1 MATPRK
7 FTRDTTVI
15 EGVPHVRLE
24 EYPGGY
30 VPIVRKN
37 YGQGAGLSR
46 MELVSVAYKVLGG
59 SGHAKITDSVLLNR
73 IWATFDRNYSDAVGI
88 QELET
93 IDDEDMIEDVQRQV
107 SDRNTDADQ
116 VLKDLRK
123 VLGAGV
129 DEETITRIVEEKIQE
144 YVSRPKVVQVAEHEP
159 VKVEGPTHFKF
170 ETLLRKMSAR
180 SNLFLNGPAGTGK
193 TTLTGQCAKALGLRY
208 KIMSAKPLPQD
219 YEAFGYLNTSTGRKV
234 MGFIEELYE
243 NGGVFILDEVDTGH
257 ASLMTMLNQILAQDE
272 FDFPCEVDGT
282 RKVQRHKDFMVMA
295 TGNTYGQGGSLRYVG
310 TNKMNGAGLDR
321 FTFVN
326 IPTDEQLEKVIC
338 DAIEP
343 SYSALIVPIVRKA
356 RANCD
361 KYALDYMVTPRCSI
375 EMVKFMKVGDSL
387 REAAEGRLYGR
398 GLNAD
403 QEAKLLEG
411 ISL

>member
-1 MATPRK
+1 MAMTRK

-15 EGVPHVRLE
+15 DGVPHIRLE
-24 EYPGGY
+24 EYPGEY
-30 VPIVRKN
+30 IPIVRKN
-37 YGQGAGLSR
+37 YGNGDGLSR
-46 MELVSVAYKVLGG
+46 TELVSVAYKVLGG
-59 SGHAKITDSVLLNR
+59 SGHAKVTDAVLLGR
-73 IWATFDRNYSDAVGI
+73 IWATFDRDYSDYTGT
-88 QELET
+88 QELEG
-93 IDDEDMIEDVQRQV
+93 IEDDADEPRV
-107 SDRNTDADQ
+107 STRNTDADQ

-123 VLGAGV
+123 VLGSGV
-129 DEETITRIVEEKIQE
+129 DEETITRIVEQKIQE
-144 YVSRPKVVQVAEHEP
+144 YVSQPKVVQVAEHEP
-159 VKVEGPTHFKF
+159 VRVEGPTHFKF

-180 SNLFLNGPAGTGK
+180 RNLFLEGPAGTGK
-193 TTLTGQCAKALGLRY
+193 TKLTSQCAKALGLDY

-243 NGGVFILDEVDTGH
+243 NGGVFVLDEVDTGH

-272 FDFPCEVDGT
+272 YDFPCEVNGT

-321 FTFVN
+321 FTFVH
-326 IPTDEQLEKVIC
+326 IPTDEQLEKIIC

-343 SYSALIVPIVRKA
+343 SYSALVVPIVRKA

-375 EMVKFMKVGDSL
+375 DMVLFMKAGDSL
-387 REAAEGRLYGR
+387 RESAEGRLFGR
-398 GLNAD
+398 GLGPDA
-403 QEAKLLEG
+403 EAKLLEG

>member
-1 MATPRK
+1 MAMTRK

-15 EGVPHVRLE
+15 DGVPHIRLE
-24 EYPGGY
+24 EYPGEY
-30 VPIVRKN
+30 IPIVRKN
-37 YGQGAGLSR
+37 YGNGDGLSR
-46 MELVSVAYKVLGG
+46 TELVSVAYKVLGG
-59 SGHAKITDSVLLNR
+59 SGHAKVTDAVLLGR
-73 IWATFDRNYSDAVGI
+73 IWATFDRDYSDYTGT
-88 QELET
+88 QELEG
-93 IDDEDMIEDVQRQV
+93 IEDDADEPRV
-107 SDRNTDADQ
+107 STRNTDADQ

-123 VLGAGV
+123 VLGSGV
-129 DEETITRIVEEKIQE
+129 DEETITRIVEKKIQE
-144 YVSRPKVVQVAEHEP
+144 YVSQPKVVQVAEHEP

-180 SNLFLNGPAGTGK
+180 RNLFLEGPAGTGK
-193 TTLTGQCAKALGLRY
+193 TKLTSQCAKALGLDY

-243 NGGVFILDEVDTGH
+243 NGGVFVLDEVDTGH

-272 FDFPCEVDGT
+272 YDFPCEVNGT

-321 FTFVN
+321 FTFVH
-326 IPTDEQLEKVIC
+326 IPTDEQLEKIIC

-343 SYSALIVPIVRKA
+343 SYSALVVPIVRKA

-375 EMVKFMKVGDSL
+375 DMVLFMKAGDSL
-387 REAAEGRLYGR
+387 RESAEGRLFGR
-398 GLNAD
+398 GLGPDA
-403 QEAKLLEG
+403 EAKLLEG